1 MARGIR
7 PSVAAALAL
16 EYGFY
21 EGDYVVVAE
30 PKVPFRPQMEQIRR
44 AAETKWPGQLVAF
57 EDIVAWTDEGAPDL
71 LTGSCGMAEI
81 TAKRPE
87 LPAVTDLLR
96 ATKLWWL
103 PRDTEAIQLWTNS
116 PMS

>member
-7 PSVAAALAL
+7 PSVAVDLAF

-30 PKVPFRPQMEQIRR
+30 PKAPFRPQMEQIRR

-71 LTGSCGMAEI
+71 LTGSLRNGGI

-87 LPAVTDLLR
+87 TSR
-96 ATKLWWL
+96 ASDQQWRFRAPLV
-103 PRDTEAIQLWTNS
+103 S
-116 PMS
+116 